1 MGPDGDLW
9 QEFWYVDQVRHRPFV
24 LHTGKRKKNVQDASI
39 QAADLG
45 GDKVHKISQYPHVVI
60 RGIVLLGPRPF
71 LELQVLNV
79 LHHLW
84 TAQDM

>member
-45 GDKVHKISQYPHVVI
+45 GD
-60 RGIVLLGPRPF
+60 
-71 LELQVLNV
+71 
-79 LHHLW
+79 
-84 TAQDM
+84 